1 MAKKLATSNLPFQG
15 FEGFI
20 RTQNIFFSN
29 PVRAF
34 LENSL
39 FVLWLTLI
47 INLVDPGTFSE
58 ILINDS
64 FIMLQ
69 KNAFGKKKNLNFM
82 QGFKSAI
89 LPKMKNCQKHSFEA
103 L

>member
-20 RTQNIFFSN
+20 RTQNKSNFSN

-34 LENSL
+34 LENPL

-47 INLVDPGTFSE
+47 MDLADPGTFSE
-58 ILINDS
+58 K
-64 FIMLQ
+64 F
-69 KNAFGKKKNLNFM
+69 
-82 QGFKSAI
+82 
-89 LPKMKNCQKHSFEA
+89 
-103 L
+103 